1 MILQDKTPARDA
13 MTTRIELRFKQSN
26 IDNTI
31 AYVLSK
37 PDHTLSK
44 RFPTAKALEDHLYGV
59 LFENFPSNP
68 ELQMQLPAIEADI
81 CSLVVKLYKGLYA
94 TVMIYSKPT
103 IAGDSMALQP
113 GLVDLNAGTRVAEG
127 HDRLLEVERNIP
139 GHRIWTAECLVLTQL

>member
-1 MILQDKTPARDA
+1 

-26 IDNTI
+26 IDNTL

-68 ELQMQLPAIEADI
+68 ELQMQLLAIEANI
-81 CSLVVKLYKGLYA
+81 CSLVVKLHKGLYV
-94 TVMIYSKPT
+94 TITIYPKPT
-103 IAGDSMALQP
+103 IDGDSMILQP
-113 GLVDLNAGTRVAEG
+113 RLVDLNASTRVAEG

-139 GHRIWTAECLVLTQL
+139 GHRIWAAECVLLTQL